1 MYVMWDMH
9 GRTTEEQARI
19 NRGRIDDGKI
29 LKVEDI
35 APSDDGRN
43 DVDVYGNAVVVP
55 KPAT

>member
-1 MYVMWDMH
+1 MWDMH

-35 APSDDGRN
+35 APSDDGCN